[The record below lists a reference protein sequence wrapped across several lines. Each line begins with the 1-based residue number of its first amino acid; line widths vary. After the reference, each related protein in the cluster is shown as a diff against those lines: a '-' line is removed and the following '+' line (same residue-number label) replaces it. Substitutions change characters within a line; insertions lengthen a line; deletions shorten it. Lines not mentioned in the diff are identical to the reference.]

1 MTSLPNCFNIIP
13 QIQFTNWINQIEAAG
28 KREGQEAIQEL
39 VDEIYAQINLLEANI
54 ESQIAALNPLLALII
69 DPADLPALISWVKN
83 FITSFLTP
91 YLVPL
96 TTYEAQIAE
105 IATQVVAIAAAIE
118 QIQNERPEIHI
129 TIPQFPN
136 ISCKL

>member
-1 MTSLPNCFNIIP
+1 MNENNSTENEKNAKTIVFCGGSKGGVGTSLS
-13 QIQFTNWINQIEAAG
+13 AG
-28 KREGQEAIQEL
+28 SL
-39 VDEIYAQINLLEANI
+39 TDCLLEANI

-105 IATQVVAIAAAIE
+105 IAIQVVAIAAAIE